1 MVSPVSPTLAL
12 PTRVAGSIGLIADR
26 IPLSLV
32 TGFLGTGKT
41 TLIAALL
48 RQPAMQGTAVI
59 VNEIGA
65 VGIDDAI
72 FADALPVSDVRL
84 LANGC
89 LCCAAGDDLVATIW
103 ALIVRAERPRRI
115 VIETSGLAD
124 PAPALRRLMGDP
136 RLRQTIRLDAVVA
149 TIDGV
154 NGGRDLDGQPVAARQ
169 CAVAD
174 RRLIT
179 KSDLAEPGEVA
190 ALADRLLSLN
200 PGASVEVV
208 VNGAIDAARLFGAS
222 LVNLETGR
230 ADLDRWL
237 NLEGYRAGPLGRA
250 VPRDVRFTG
259 GPAHDASVG
268 AWLIEESR
276 PIGWEILSPRLG
288 EIVAR
293 YGDCLLRV
301 KGVIQTAGDDRPLV
315 IHGVQRMFHGPVR
328 LQRWPRTPFTSIV
341 AIGDHGA
348 GPAIELIADALASSA
363 IGNRDNPPAPR
374 RTRAGTLEFACEGV
388 RQ

>member
-1 MVSPVSPTLAL
+1 MASPVSQ
-12 PTRVAGSIGLIADR
+12 GR

-32 TGFLGTGKT
+32 TGFLGSGKT

-48 RQPAMQGTAVI
+48 RQPAMQGTAVV

-72 FADALPVSDVRL
+72 FADALPVGDVRL

-103 ALIVRAERPRRI
+103 ALIIRPERPRRI
-115 VIETSGLAD
+115 VLETSGLAD
-124 PAPALRRLMGDP
+124 PGPSLRRLMGDP
-136 RLRQTIRLDAVVA
+136 RLRQAIRLDAVVA

-154 NGGRDLDGQPVAARQ
+154 NGDRDLDEQPIAARQ

-174 RRLIT
+174 RRVIT
-179 KSDLAEPGEVA
+179 KADLAEPPQVA
-190 ALADRLLSLN
+190 KLAERLLSLN

-208 VNGAIDAARLFGAS
+208 VNGAIDAAKLFGAS
-222 LVNLETGR
+222 LIDPETGR
-230 ADLDRWL
+230 ADLGRWL
-237 NLEGYRAGPLGRA
+237 NLEGYRAAPFGRA
-250 VPRDVRFTG
+250 LPRDIRFTG

-268 AWLIEESR
+268 TWLIQESR
-276 PIGWEILSPRLG
+276 PVAWEMLSPRLG

-293 YGDCLLRV
+293 YGDSLLRL
-301 KGVIQTAGDDRPLV
+301 KGVIRTDGDDRPLV
-315 IHGVQRMFHGPVR
+315 VHGVQRMFHSPVR
-328 LQRWPRTPFTSIV
+328 LQRWPGAPATSIV

-348 GPAIELIADALASSA
+348 GPAVELIADALASA
-363 IGNRDNPPAPR
+363 ATVGQAGGLPAW
-374 RTRAGTLEFACEGV
+374 RTKADVAELASERMS
-388 RQ
+388 R